1 MKLLNA
7 LCGVL
12 GWRKE
17 AVMPVESCIPIIPS
31 ANLEKSLRLWVDG
44 LGFSMSSEMRKDDKL
59 IFCMLRK
66 ENLCFMLNQ
75 RAGTPVK
82 PEDYE
87 GIRLYWAP
95 KDIHK
100 TRERLKSL
108 GYSVSDLEHRDYA
121 DGVFPY
127 RRRRLCAA
135 SASLHRDRYLHLQAT
150 ESNCESKKLSTDPFG
165 GNSLPAVECSRLLMN
180 TGSAAND
187 SGTLPCV
194 VSNGREQERVSE
206 RCGRDGD
213 LKMLPI

>member
-1 MKLLNA
+1 
-7 LCGVL
+7 
-12 GWRKE
+12 
-17 AVMPVESCIPIIPS
+17 MPVESCIPIIPS

-66 ENLCFMLNQ
+66 HDLCFMLNQ

-108 GYSVSDLEHRDYA
+108 GYGVSELEHRDYGQTEFFLTDD
-121 DGVFPY
+121 DGYSHCFGVPTLKIDIS
-127 RRRRLCAA
+127 RRQSRTAIKKA
-135 SASLHRDRYLHLQAT
+135 SNR
-150 ESNCESKKLSTDPFG
+150 
-165 GNSLPAVECSRLLMN
+165 
-180 TGSAAND
+180 
-187 SGTLPCV
+187 SGTGASHCRK
-194 VSNGREQERVSE
+194 SRR
-206 RCGRDGD
+206 
-213 LKMLPI
+213 PIACASRHLR